1 MVLLSTGTPFESS
14 LDRNQLSP
22 PSDASRADVW
32 RKAIAVVAEE
42 RAPTRSCFL
51 HRDYQHSNMPW
62 ARERLT
68 GVVDWSEA
76 CLDPVE
82 LRDCESFPALQLE
95 SGGTPGTR
103 LSIEAQDHR
112 RIQ

>member
-1 MVLLSTGTPFESS
+1 MAQMLARIHGLALDGKPFESW

-32 RKAIAVVAEE
+32 REAIAVVAEE

-51 HRDYQHSNMPW
+51 HRDYQHFNMPW

-76 CLDPVE
+76 CIGPSEVE
-82 LRDCESFPALQLE
+82 CES
-95 SGGTPGTR
+95 
-103 LSIEAQDHR
+103 R
-112 RIQ
+112 RGRCGSLGQPSP